1 MTTVMYREYYDKY
14 IISVEG
20 HAGFASAGSDIICAA
35 VSAVAQTLINA
46 LMQEHDDDRLC
57 LRELQVNDGS
67 VYIEVEPF
75 DFSQERTSTI
85 IETCMAGFNYLEE
98 EFPDYVRIT

>member
-1 MTTVMYREYYDKY
+1 MTTVMCREYYDKY
-14 IISVEG
+14 VISIDG
-20 HAGFASAGSDIICAA
+20 HAGYASTGSDIVCAA
-35 VSAVAQTLINA
+35 VSAVAQTLISA
-46 LMQEHDDDRLC
+46 LMQEHNDDKLC
-57 LRELQVNDGS
+57 VRELDVNDGS

-98 EFPDYVRIT
+98 EFPEYIQIT